1 MTSPIESNN
10 NRIGDVDN
18 LGVKDVNATGQ
29 GCSCGKHSAG
39 CTCGHHQTCDC
50 APGECK
56 CEQHNDENAD
66 HVCAK
71 CNCPADECGCEHHH
85 SCGCSG
91 EEAGKDFSNPDT
103 VNPDG
108 TNPAVQTVNKAE
120 GYNEDAGWNDGIAP
134 RESDNPQSYE
144 KDDKNVN

>member
-1 MTSPIESNN
+1 MTSPLESNN
-10 NRIGDVDN
+10 NRTGDVDD

-29 GCSCGKHSAG
+29 GCSCGKHSAD

-56 CEQHNDENAD
+56 CEQHNGENA
-66 HVCAK
+66 
-71 CNCPADECGCEHHH
+71 EHTA
-85 SCGCSG
+85 CGCSG

-120 GYNEDAGWNDGIAP
+120 GYNEDAGWNDDIAP
-134 RESDNPQSYE
+134 RESENPQSYE